1 MEKNIEFLNKKCKNK
16 KVIFYCI
23 GNLFNELNNK
33 FDLKKLFNIQ
43 ALCDIKFKKSTQ
55 NNDFLYI
62 PPSEL
67 KNYCFDCLIIAS
79 PNYDKIQEYLSKN
92 NLLPKKIKIYN
103 TEQNKTKINIKK
115 NYKKIQKNLKLKE
128 KIKVLFICE
137 ENEKWCYTNLYKKLK
152 TEKKYD
158 VLPVALFPILSK
170 GKIIHTQNENKTF
183 FNNLNIE
190 TIDFWDYQ
198 NNNIQDIKKLNP
210 DIVFYQQPW
219 YLNNINHPKNVSN
232 YALTIMAPYGYT
244 TLSEKEWGSSSVKE
258 IYQSLWLF
266 LAESPYHIKF
276 YKKTAKMKNNL
287 KTFGSLKLDNYK
299 KEIKQNI
306 WKKQE
311 NPKIIYAPH
320 QTISNDGLRMS
331 TFQNIYKDILN
342 YAKNHQ
348 KYSFIYKPHPM
359 LKNTVVEYNLMTK
372 EEYETYENTWNNLD
386 NSLVYDK
393 GEYFDIFKTSDILI
407 TDCSSFL
414 AEYFPTKNPIIFL
427 NRKDRAPFDKFGNA
441 IKKGFYE
448 ANNFND
454 VEILIENI
462 LNKKQDFLLK
472 TRERILK
479 KHFYIKEPAYLE
491 LINYLNK
498 LFN

>member
-1 MEKNIEFLNKKCKNK
+1 
-16 KVIFYCI
+16 
-23 GNLFNELNNK
+23 
-33 FDLKKLFNIQ
+33 
-43 ALCDIKFKKSTQ
+43 
-55 NNDFLYI
+55 
-62 PPSEL
+62 
-67 KNYCFDCLIIAS
+67 
-79 PNYDKIQEYLSKN
+79 
-92 NLLPKKIKIYN
+92 
-103 TEQNKTKINIKK
+103 
-115 NYKKIQKNLKLKE
+115 
-128 KIKVLFICE
+128 
-137 ENEKWCYTNLYKKLK
+137 
-152 TEKKYD
+152 
-158 VLPVALFPILSK
+158 
-170 GKIIHTQNENKTF
+170 
-183 FNNLNIE
+183 
-190 TIDFWDYQ
+190 
-198 NNNIQDIKKLNP
+198 
-210 DIVFYQQPW
+210 
-219 YLNNINHPKNVSN
+219 
-232 YALTIMAPYGYT
+232 MAPYGYT

-306 WKKQE
+306 WKKQK

-320 QTISNDGLRMS
+320 HTISNDGLRMS
-331 TFQNIYKDILN
+331 TFQNIHTDILN

-348 KYSFIYKPHPM
+348 EYSFIYKPHPM

-454 VEILIENI
+454 VEILLENI

-479 KHFYIKEPAYLE
+479 KHFYIKEPAYSE